1 MLLFLP
7 SCKGDR
13 VAFERGL
20 VGGLE
25 DLILLVKRPLLE
37 DPDPL

>member
-1 MLLFLP
+1 MLLFMP
-7 SCKGDR
+7 SGKGDR

-20 VGGLE
+20 LGGSE
-25 DLILLVKRPLLE
+25 DQLLVKRLLE